1 MEQLQNEFTVGV
13 PAERAWEVLTDVE
26 TIAPCL
32 PGAKLEEIEGDEYRG
47 LVKVK
52 VGPITA
58 QYKGKA
64 TFVERDE
71 TNRRAVIKAEGRD
84 TRGQGNASA
93 LITAEL
99 IPLTPSS
106 TKVSVRTDLTVT
118 GKVAQFGRGGMAEIA
133 AKLMGQFADNL
144 SATVLSDSGA
154 PAASSAPAAAP
165 PAAPSSAAPAPAPAP
180 SSTDS
185 APAAP
190 PAAAPAAPA
199 APAASNGSTSGGV
212 RKLNLPDPEPID
224 LVDAAGASV
233 AKRVLP
239 VVGIGAILLL
249 LIRLLRK

>member
-1 MEQLQNEFTVGV
+1 MEQLHNEFTVGV
-13 PAERAWEVLTDVE
+13 PADRAWEVLTDVE

-71 TNRRAVIKAEGRD
+71 ANRRAVIKAEGRD

-99 IPLTPSS
+99 IPLSPSS

-144 SATVLSDSGA
+144 SATVLADSA
-154 PAASSAPAAAP
+154 PATVGAAAAAQTASSAAPASSSPTPASSTTAAP
-165 PAAPSSAAPAPAPAP
+165 PAAESAPPTSRPAPA
-180 SSTDS
+180 S
-185 APAAP
+185 
-190 PAAAPAAPA
+190 
-199 APAASNGSTSGGV
+199 SNGSTSGGV